1 LRILTS
7 APCERERTQHVQAR
21 AALSRSSRQNPR
33 KPCRRKKAAFTLAE
47 VLITIGV
54 IGVVAAITIP
64 ALMTNINKR
73 VIAHKKVVMEK
84 KLLDGLNMMSNR
96 ENGLSVKYN
105 NTEEFVRAL
114 SKYLK
119 IVTICSNT
127 TLNKCFPYNKVNYD
141 ANGETKSVDLT
152 SITTAKKLKLTGGNW
167 LDPAGFVMAD
177 GTPIIIS
184 YNNDCGD
191 DIKVDPDK
199 PSKSIPTACIDGLYD
214 NNGSRPQNKFGKDVL
229 AFGNAKIG
237 TSCTAE
243 VGSTCF
249 TSAPVVPTPMTKAE
263 CEAQKS
269 TLGINACNYDN
280 DYWAGAMKM
289 CKDQGGRLP
298 TEAELAQ
305 LASELYG
312 TTIGST
318 ESKSG
323 LSLDT
328 NKLPESFAGLSSS
341 WSFLW
346 SGSEG
351 SASYAYG
358 RYFGSSTTGRSY
370 YTRYDS
376 DIRAVCV
383 GE

>member
-1 LRILTS
+1 MKRGFTLAEGATQCSI
-7 APCERERTQHVQAR
+7 APCGRGLGRGG
-21 AALSRSSRQNPR
+21 SRSAL
-33 KPCRRKKAAFTLAE
+33 PCRRKKVAFTLAE

-64 ALMTNINKR
+64 SLMTNINKR

-141 ANGETKSVDLT
+141 SNGETKSVDLT
-152 SITTAKKLKLTGGNW
+152 SITTAKKLKLEGNW

-237 TSCTAE
+237 TSCLAE
-243 VGSTCF
+243 PGGVCIS
-249 TSAPVVPTPMTKAE
+249 SAPVVPTPMSKSDCETEGKTKY
-263 CEAQKS
+263 
-269 TLGINACNYDN
+269 GINACYHDQ

-298 TEAELAQ
+298 TDAELTQ
-305 LASELYG
+305 LAQYLYNDSS
-312 TTIGST
+312 IST
-318 ESKSG
+318 SYKDG

-328 NKLPESFAGLSSS
+328 NKLPESFADLGFS
-341 WSFLW
+341 WYTLW
-346 SGSEG
+346 SGSED
-351 SASYAYG
+351 SAYNAYG
-358 RYFGSSTTGRSY
+358 RYFYSSYTGRPIG
-370 YTRYDS
+370 TRKS
-376 DIRAVCV
+376 SSIRAVCV

>member
-1 LRILTS
+1 MTKFK
-7 APCERERTQHVQAR
+7 T
-21 AALSRSSRQNPR
+21 
-33 KPCRRKKAAFTLAE
+33 KGFTLAE

-141 ANGETKSVDLT
+141 SNGETKQVDLT
-152 SITTAKKLKLTGGNW
+152 SITTAKKLKLEGNW

-214 NNGSRPQNKFGKDVL
+214 NNGSRTPNRYGKDIQPFAL
-229 AFGNAKIG
+229 AAIGNSCAVEIADLCMTAPFEP
-237 TSCTAE
+237 TS
-243 VGSTCF
+243 
-249 TSAPVVPTPMTKAE
+249 MTKSE
-263 CEAQKS
+263 CEANKS
-269 TLGINACNYDN
+269 ALGINACYFDN
-280 DYWAGAMKM
+280 DYWAGAVKA
-289 CKDQGGRLP
+289 CKDSGGRLP

-305 LASELYG
+305 LASEFYG
-312 TTIGST
+312 TTIGAT

-323 LSLDT
+323 LSLNT
-328 NKLPESFAGLSSS
+328 SKLPESFAGLGSS
-341 WSFLW
+341 WYNLW
-346 SGSEG
+346 SGSED
-351 SASYAYG
+351 SAYG
-358 RYFGSSTTGRSY
+358 AFSRYFYSSVTRRANDGRRDSY
-370 YTRYDS
+370 V
-376 DIRAVCV
+376 RAVCV

>member
-1 LRILTS
+1 MTD
-7 APCERERTQHVQAR
+7 
-21 AALSRSSRQNPR
+21 SRSAL
-33 KPCRRKKAAFTLAE
+33 PCRRKKAAFTLAE

-127 TLNKCFPYNKVNYD
+127 TLNKCFPYNKVNYE
-141 ANGETKSVDLT
+141 ANGETKQVDLT
-152 SITTAKKLKLTGGNW
+152 SITTAQKLKLTGGNW

-214 NNGSRPQNKFGKDVL
+214 NNGSRPQNKYEKDVL
-229 AFGNAKIG
+229 PFANAKIG
-237 TSCTAE
+237 TSCLAE
-243 VGSTCF
+243 PGGVCVS
-249 TSAPVVPTPMTKAE
+249 SAPVVPTAMSYSDCQAD
-263 CEAQKS
+263 KS
-269 TLGINACNYDN
+269 KYGIKDCCSNCDTYGGDH
-280 DYWAGAMKM
+280 WAGAVKA
-289 CKDQGGRLP
+289 CKDQGLRLP
-298 TEAELAQ
+298 TEAELTQ
-305 LASELYG
+305 LAQYLYNDSSL
-312 TTIGST
+312 TDAY
-318 ESKSG
+318 KDG
-323 LSLDT
+323 LTLQTSRI
-328 NKLPESFAGLSSS
+328 PESFSGLGSS
-341 WSFLW
+341 WYPLW

-351 SASYAYG
+351 SAGNAYARFFY
-358 RYFGSSTTGRSY
+358 SSDTGRTY
-370 YTRYDS
+370 GNRYNS
-376 DIRAVCV
+376 GIRAVCV
-383 GE
+383 K